1 VEFQCGYKLNRQIR
15 ADLEPRIES
24 GRFPDYALAGTGRKQ
39 CRVTM
44 NTKPAKDDTKACVL
58 VVDDEAMIRSALTR
72 ILNDADFNVT
82 TAQSGREALGML
94 ETKQFDAIVTDI
106 MMPEMD
112 GMELLSRVR
121 QCDRELPVIILTGH
135 PTLDSAIIAVREASF
150 RYLKKPFAPKELCDT
165 VREAAAMYRLAV
177 LKRLALEN
185 FESSARPKNEPTK
198 LSEQFDA
205 ALAGLWMAYQPI
217 IDWPDKSLF
226 GYESLVRTTG
236 SALSNPGLLFDAAE
250 QLGHV
255 QELGRQIRRAV
266 AGAVHEAPPEIA
278 LFVNLHSADLN
289 DEELFSADAPLSE
302 HAHRVVLE
310 VTERASLER
319 VKDVQ
324 GAMDRLRKLGYRIAV
339 DDLGAGYAGLSSFSQ
354 LEPDIVKLDM
364 SLIRDIHA
372 SNRKSNIVR
381 SMIAVCARD
390 LGTKVVCEGVE
401 TEAERDTLDSLGA
414 TLLQGY
420 LFGRPERGFRDPG
433 LAPSGAE

>member
-1 VEFQCGYKLNRQIR
+1 
-15 ADLEPRIES
+15 
-24 GRFPDYALAGTGRKQ
+24 
-39 CRVTM
+39 M
-44 NTKPAKDDTKACVL
+44 NSKPATDDTKACVL
-58 VVDDEAMIRSALTR
+58 VVDDEAVMRTSLSR
-72 ILNDADFNVT
+72 ILSDADFTVT
-82 TAQSGREALGML
+82 TAQSGRAALGL
-94 ETKQFDAIVTDI
+94 LDAKQFDAIVTDI

-112 GMELLSRVR
+112 GMELLSRIR
-121 QCDRELPVIILTGH
+121 QRDRELPVIILTGH

-150 RYLKKPFAPKELCDT
+150 RYLKKPFAPEELCNA
-165 VREAAAMYRLAV
+165 VREAAAMYRLAI
-177 LKRLALEN
+177 LKRRALED
-185 FESSARPKNEPTK
+185 FESSAQPRSEPTK

-217 IDWPDKSLF
+217 IDWPNKSLF
-226 GYESLVRTTG
+226 GFEALVRSTG

-250 QLGHV
+250 QLGRV
-255 QELGRQIRRAV
+255 QELGRQIRRTV
-266 AGAVHEAPPEIA
+266 AGAVHEAPPDAAI
-278 LFVNLHSADLN
+278 FVNLHSADLN
-289 DEELFSADAPLSE
+289 DEELFIAGTSLSE
-302 HAHRVVLE
+302 HANRVVLE
-310 VTERASLER
+310 VTERASLEH

-324 GAMDRLRKLGYRIAV
+324 GAMNKLRKLGYRIAV

-372 SNRKSNIVR
+372 SNRKSSIVR

-420 LFGRPERGFRDPG
+420 LLGKPGRGFH
-433 LAPSGAE
+433 APDLEAMVRNRAGS